1 MNWIVSGP
9 GGVNYRAHYGANN
22 TFEIDIAS
30 WCYKWTDKIGRISG
44 WGGEGPKRSLF
55 KLLKREREFVS
66 FNLGR
71 EFLSFSLG
79 LREENDIFSR

>member
-1 MNWIVSGP
+1 MNWMVSGP
-9 GGVNYRAHYGANN
+9 GGVNYRAHYGTNN
-22 TFEIDIAS
+22 TFEMD
-30 WCYKWTDKIGRISG
+30 
-44 WGGEGPKRSLF
+44 LF
-55 KLLKREREFVS
+55 LEREREFVF

>member
-1 MNWIVSGP
+1 MNWMVSGP
-9 GGVNYRAHYGANN
+9 GGVNYRALYGTNN
-22 TFEIDIAS
+22 TFEMD
-30 WCYKWTDKIGRISG
+30 
-44 WGGEGPKRSLF
+44 LF
-55 KLLKREREFVS
+55 LEREREFVF